1 MKDVTIQVKDDEEL
15 VFDNATN
22 SYLIMKK
29 SVIENNKRK
38 EELKKDI
45 EADIL
50 KLWKRYEKRI
60 VRKYKVDINI
70 TFEATKTIY
79 DGRSGGGTQ
88 RSVTC
93 NCGVNITDAERTITY

>member
-29 SVIENNKRK
+29 SAIENNKRK

-50 KLWKRYEKRI
+50 KLWKKYEKRI
-60 VRKYKVDINI
+60 VRKYKVDISI
-70 TFEATKTIY
+70 IFEADKTIY
-79 DGRSGGGTQ
+79 NGPGGGTQ

>member
-1 MKDVTIQVKDDEEL
+1 MKDITIQVKDDEEL
-15 VFDNATN
+15 VFDEVTN
-22 SYLIMKK
+22 SYSVVKK
-29 SVIENNKRK
+29 SVIDNNKRK

-60 VRKYKVDINI
+60 VKKYKVDINI
-70 TFEATKTIY
+70 IFEATKTIY

-88 RSVTC
+88 RSVIC
-93 NCGVNITDAERTITY
+93 RYGINITDAERTIKY